1 MHIFYQPD
9 LTALYPRTFPQEPH
23 RRTGG
28 HVINPEISGSRPLG
42 DRTGTVFLSEAES
55 KHGVQVL
62 RLEVGAEVVVVDGA
76 GGWYQCEVTRPD
88 ARRCE
93 LRVLSE
99 QRDHGRR
106 DYRIHL
112 AIAPTKNAD
121 RMEWFVEK
129 SVELGVDEISFLVCD
144 HSERRVFK
152 TERVEKIAIGA
163 MKQSRKAFLPL
174 MHEPES
180 FSSFVDRSRADQSF
194 IAYVDEHAP
203 RDRRLLLSTVA
214 EPKGSYCVLIGP
226 EGDFSASEIKRA
238 LEADFQPVS
247 LGESRLRTETAGLV
261 ACHLLH
267 AVHYFKP

>member
-1 MHIFYQPD
+1 M
-9 LTALYPRTFPQEPH
+9 R
-23 RRTGG
+23 
-28 HVINPEISGSRPLG
+28 
-42 DRTGTVFLSEAES
+42 
-55 KHGVQVL
+55 VL
-62 RLEVGAEVVVVDGA
+62 RLETGAEVVVVDGK
-76 GGWYQCEVTRPD
+76 GGWYQCEITRPD

-99 QRDHGRR
+99 QQNYGRQP
-106 DYRIHL
+106 YRIHV

-152 TERVEKIAIGA
+152 TERLEKIAIGA
-163 MKQSRKAFLPL
+163 MKQSRRAFLPL

-180 FSSFVDRSRADQSF
+180 FVSFVGRRRADQAF
-194 IAYVDEHAP
+194 IAYVDENAP
-203 RDRRLLLSTVA
+203 HNQRPLLSSVA
-214 EPKGSYCVLIGP
+214 EPKGRYCVLIGP
-226 EGDFSASEIKRA
+226 EGDFSAPEIKRA
-238 LEADFQPVS
+238 VEAGFQPVS

-267 AVHYFKP
+267 VVHYKL